1 MSFLA
6 KRLKKIKPSP
16 TMALSSKVT
25 KLLAEGKNII
35 TLGAGEPD
43 FDTAENVKNFA
54 KDSIDRGD
62 TKYTDVSGT
71 KELKDAI
78 AAKFEKD
85 NELKFSTNQ
94 LIASC
99 GGKQVIFNAFM
110 ATINAGDEVIIPAP
124 YWVSYPD
131 MVLLFDGKPVC
142 ISCSEKNNFKLQP
155 DDLDRAITKKT
166 KWLIIN
172 SPCNP
177 TGTVYSKEELKAL
190 SEVLLKHPNVLILSD
205 DIYEHVIYNDL
216 RFHTIAQVEPK
227 LFDRTLTM
235 NGVSKSYAMTGWRIG
250 FAGGSQE
257 LIGAMGKVQ
266 SQGTSSP
273 SSISQAAAVEAL
285 VGDQSYVKE
294 RSLSFM
300 ERRDYVVQFLNQ
312 ISGISCLSPNGT
324 FYTYPSCGDLIGK
337 KTNSGKSIQSDGDFA
352 MYLLEEVGVAVVPG
366 EAFGSSHFFRISFA
380 TSMEKLKE
388 ACDRIKQA
396 VSNLS

>member
-142 ISCSEKNNFKLQP
+142 ISSVSYTHLT
-155 DDLDRAITKKT
+155 L
-166 KWLIIN
+166 
-172 SPCNP
+172 P
-177 TGTVYSKEELKAL
+177 TT
-190 SEVLLKHPNVLILSD
+190 P
-205 DIYEHVIYNDL
+205 
-216 RFHTIAQVEPK
+216 
-227 LFDRTLTM
+227 
-235 NGVSKSYAMTGWRIG
+235 
-250 FAGGSQE
+250 
-257 LIGAMGKVQ
+257 
-266 SQGTSSP
+266 
-273 SSISQAAAVEAL
+273 
-285 VGDQSYVKE
+285 YV
-294 RSLSFM
+294 
-300 ERRDYVVQFLNQ
+300 
-312 ISGISCLSPNGT
+312 
-324 FYTYPSCGDLIGK
+324 
-337 KTNSGKSIQSDGDFA
+337 
-352 MYLLEEVGVAVVPG
+352 
-366 EAFGSSHFFRISFA
+366 
-380 TSMEKLKE
+380 
-388 ACDRIKQA
+388 
-396 VSNLS
+396 